1 MISDIFFN
9 ITLRRRTLFYTV
21 NLIVPTVGIS
31 YLSVLVFYLPANS
44 NEKIALCIT
53 ILLSQTM
60 FFLLISE
67 IMPSTS
73 LALPLLGKYLLF
85 TMLLVGLCVI
95 ITIVILNIHYRKPST
110 HKMAPWIRQM
120 FIRRLPKLLLM
131 RVPQQLLVDASFKH
145 RLHTAKKSKLNS
157 SMMASLPSS
166 PDSLRRY
173 QAGSCNGLNST
184 NSRLSGYLG
193 ILGGNGVTGAQ
204 NYNGLSSAV
213 GLDESL
219 SDVAVRKKYPF
230 ELEKA
235 IHNVKFI
242 QHHLRRQ
249 DEFNAVSNLAPLPP
263 LGQPLG
269 SANHNQH

>member
-1 MISDIFFN
+1 M
-9 ITLRRRTLFYTV
+9 
-21 NLIVPTVGIS
+21 GIS
-31 YLSVLVFYLPANS
+31 YLSVLVFYLPADS
-44 NEKIALCIT
+44 GEKIALCIT

-85 TMLLVGLCVI
+85 TMFLVGLCVI
-95 ITIVILNIHYRKPST
+95 ITIIILNIHYRKPST
-110 HKMAPWIRQM
+110 HKMAPWIREI

-131 RVPQQLLVDASFKH
+131 RVPQQLLVDAAFKQKL
-145 RLHTAKKSKLNS
+145 RAARRSKMNS
-157 SMMASLPSS
+157 AMIAASMPSS
-166 PDSLRRY
+166 PDSLRRL
-173 QAGSCNGLNST
+173 QAGSCNGLHSA
-184 NSRLSGYLG
+184 NSRLGGYLG
-193 ILGGNGVTGAQ
+193 FLGGNGVTGGHT
-204 NYNGLSSAV
+204 YNGLPSMG

-242 QHHLRRQ
+242 QHHLQRQ
-249 DEFNAVSNLAPLPP
+249 DEFNAVS
-263 LGQPLG
+263 
-269 SANHNQH
+269 